1 MNGKLEREIEA
12 VLRDRTGRECL
23 FVPSGRL
30 ALHLAFR
37 ALLGPGDRILMSPLE
52 DDTVFFGALAAGL
65 RPVMAPVSMSDGNL
79 DVEAIPASAWSTLDG
94 VLAMNLYGLPERVVE
109 LRARC
114 QQLRIPLIEDAAHAL
129 ETEVEAQ
136 PVGTFGDIAAF
147 SLSKHVPGVGGVLA
161 FADEARRSEL
171 MRLRAEVTIGRPRH
185 RQLADQMSWVRQAAL
200 DILPLGGSVR
210 RARQR
215 RRALRR
221 TAWRIPLR
229 PTELREALAT
239 GDLGRMD
246 PWMTTA
252 YPDYRMPQRPRLLE
266 RTLSCLR
273 NLEQDSARRRQGVE
287 RLRELDAAASG
298 TRDGAVHPLLRV
310 PLLVEERDALAAELQ
325 RRGIKVYFLYA
336 PPLDEYA
343 GPAFAEPS
351 PDPSVASFWADH
363 VLPVDPLDA
372 ERALRVLD
380 DGNLRVAPAAH
391 LR

>member
-12 VLRDRTGRECL
+12 VLCHRTGRECL
-23 FVPSGRL
+23 FVPSCRL
-30 ALHLAFR
+30 ALHLVFR
-37 ALLGPGDRILMSPLE
+37 AWLSPGDRVLMSPLE
-52 DDTVFFGALAAGL
+52 DDTVFFGALAAGV

-79 DVEAIPASAWSTLDG
+79 DVEAIPASVWSSLDG

-114 QQLRIPLIEDAAHAL
+114 QQFGIPLIEDAAHAL
-129 ETEVEAQ
+129 ETEVGAQ
-136 PVGTFGDIAAF
+136 PVGTFGDVAAF

-171 MRLRAEVTIGRPRH
+171 VRLCAEMTIGRPPH
-185 RQLADQMSWVRQAAL
+185 RQLADQTKWVTRTAL
-200 DILPLGGSVR
+200 DILPLGGPVR

-215 RRALRR
+215 RRDLRR

-229 PTELREALAT
+229 PTELQEALAT

-246 PWMTTA
+246 PWMTLA

-266 RTLSCLR
+266 RTLSYLR
-273 NLEQDSARRRQGVE
+273 NLEQDSARRRRGVE
-287 RLRELDAAASG
+287 RLRELDAAASA
-298 TRDGAVHPLLRV
+298 TRDGTVHPLLRV
-310 PLLVEERDALAAELQ
+310 PLLVEERDTVAAELQ
-325 RRGIKVYFLYA
+325 RQGLKVYFLYA

-343 GPAFAEPS
+343 GPAFTEPS
-351 PDPSVASFWADH
+351 PDPGVAKWWADH

-372 ERALRVLD
+372 DQALRVLD
-380 DGNLRVAPAAH
+380 DGNLRVAPAPH